1 MRVLSSELS
10 MWAEHKQATATSR
23 SERLE
28 VWVGQRPNARQAQP
42 EPTLKA
48 AVVVEPTA
56 EPETKDAVVQRDLLN
71 LAILLRTLGA
81 TAKEAQETI
90 ARLGAAQQ
98 GNPAP
103 APQAHEPAV
112 ASSPTPEAQGW
123 GVAYDMSEQ
132 TVSIETSTFRASGQ
146 VVTADGR
153 TLDFTTQLSQQRID
167 VQTSSASL
175 RAGDAAKQVDPL
187 VLNLDNAPVAFS
199 GTHTVDVN
207 ADGVA
212 ETVARLDAGHAYL
225 ALDRNG
231 NGTVDDGSELF
242 GPATGN
248 GFGELQAQDSD
259 GNGWID
265 EGDAAYSQLRLWSP
279 ANDALTG
286 LVEAGVGAIALQNVS
301 TPFSVT
307 AAGQTQGTVART
319 GVYLREDGGVGTVQH
334 VDLTV

>member
-1 MRVLSSELS
+1 

-23 SERLE
+23 SERLD
-28 VWVGQRPNARQAQP
+28 VWVGQRPSARQAQP
-42 EPTLKA
+42 TVKA
-48 AVVVEPTA
+48 AVVVEPA
-56 EPETKDAVVQRDLLN
+56 ADPEAVDAVAQRDLLN

-90 ARLGAAQQ
+90 AKLAPAQQ
-98 GNPAP
+98 GQPAP
-103 APQAHEPAV
+103 APQAPEPAV
-112 ASSPTPEAQGW
+112 ASSPTPAAQGW

-132 TVSIETSTFRASGQ
+132 TVTMETSAFQATGQ

-167 VQTSSASL
+167 VQTTSTSL

-199 GTHTVDVN
+199 GTHDFDVN

-212 ETVARLDAGHAYL
+212 ETVARLDPGHAYL

-231 NGTVDDGSELF
+231 NGTIDDGSELF
-242 GPATGN
+242 GPTTGN
-248 GFGELQAQDSD
+248 GFGELKAQDSD

-279 ANDALTG
+279 ANGSLTG
-286 LVEAGVGAIALQNVS
+286 LTAAGVGAIALQNVS